1 MDGPG
6 GYYNI
11 MLSELS
17 HAEKDKYSV
26 ITYMWNLKNKKMNI
40 TKQKQTCRYRE
51 EINGLPLEREKGE
64 GQYSCW
70 GLRSTSYYE

>member
-40 TKQKQTCRYRE
+40 TKQTCRYRE
-51 EINGLPLEREKGE
+51 EINGYHWRGRR
-64 GQYSCW
+64 GRGSIAV
-70 GLRSTSYYE
+70 GD